1 MSDEQP
7 VRRRAQSGTANTD
20 AVQKEYQP
28 YVDADWGFVN
38 HWYPALFSNELAEGE
53 VEGIQIAGI
62 QIVLRR
68 ANGKVYALK
77 DQCIHRGVRLSAKPM
92 CFNKETIS
100 CWYHGFTFNLES
112 GNLDTIVGNPDD
124 PLIGNTG
131 LTTYP
136 VQEAAGLIFVFVRA
150 DDFPDEDVPPL
161 SEDLPLRF
169 PENSERFPHPLWPAA
184 PSLLDDNVVALGIH
198 RTGEANWRIA
208 CENGFDNAHI
218 LVHKDNT
225 IVQSNNWVLPLGIRP
240 ASEDCITIF
249 DEADGPKGMMQ
260 WLFTDRWEPILENK
274 ALDVRVEGLNSRLYR
289 TSVILPGVLLVE
301 NWPEEGVAQ
310 YEWYVP
316 ITDDTYEYWEVLVKH
331 CPTEEDREQF
341 SYRFDTVYQPLALR
355 GFNDCDM
362 HAREAMQDFY
372 ADGSGWQREQL
383 VETDVSAIMWRK
395 LASRHNRGIAMPPPG
410 AQGRD
415 KASSIRLRN
424 VSEGKSPGYLVEKI
438 DDLNNFNRTSV
449 RQRNK

>member
-1 MSDEQP
+1 M
-7 VRRRAQSGTANTD
+7 
-20 AVQKEYQP
+20 QKEYQP

-169 PENSERFPHPLWPAA
+169 PENSERFPT
-184 PSLLDDNVVALGIH
+184 VVA
-198 RTGEANWRIA
+198 
-208 CENGFDNAHI
+208 C
-218 LVHKDNT
+218 
-225 IVQSNNWVLPLGIRP
+225 
-240 ASEDCITIF
+240 
-249 DEADGPKGMMQ
+249 
-260 WLFTDRWEPILENK
+260 
-274 ALDVRVEGLNSRLYR
+274 
-289 TSVILPGVLLVE
+289 
-301 NWPEEGVAQ
+301 
-310 YEWYVP
+310 
-316 ITDDTYEYWEVLVKH
+316 
-331 CPTEEDREQF
+331 
-341 SYRFDTVYQPLALR
+341 
-355 GFNDCDM
+355 
-362 HAREAMQDFY
+362 
-372 ADGSGWQREQL
+372 
-383 VETDVSAIMWRK
+383 
-395 LASRHNRGIAMPPPG
+395 G
-410 AQGRD
+410 AVFVGR
-415 KASSIRLRN
+415 
-424 VSEGKSPGYLVEKI
+424 
-438 DDLNNFNRTSV
+438 
-449 RQRNK
+449 

>member
-1 MSDEQP
+1 
-7 VRRRAQSGTANTD
+7 
-20 AVQKEYQP
+20 
-28 YVDADWGFVN
+28 
-38 HWYPALFSNELAEGE
+38 
-53 VEGIQIAGI
+53 
-62 QIVLRR
+62 
-68 ANGKVYALK
+68 
-77 DQCIHRGVRLSAKPM
+77 
-92 CFNKETIS
+92 
-100 CWYHGFTFNLES
+100 
-112 GNLDTIVGNPDD
+112 
-124 PLIGNTG
+124 
-131 LTTYP
+131 
-136 VQEAAGLIFVFVRA
+136 
-150 DDFPDEDVPPL
+150 
-161 SEDLPLRF
+161 
-169 PENSERFPHPLWPAA
+169 
-184 PSLLDDNVVALGIH
+184 
-198 RTGEANWRIA
+198 
-208 CENGFDNAHI
+208 
-218 LVHKDNT
+218 
-225 IVQSNNWVLPLGIRP
+225 
-240 ASEDCITIF
+240 
-249 DEADGPKGMMQ
+249 
-260 WLFTDRWEPILENK
+260 
-274 ALDVRVEGLNSRLYR
+274 
-289 TSVILPGVLLVE
+289 LVE

-395 LASRHNRGIAMPPPG
+395 LASRHNRGIASPPPG